1 MDIKAAK
8 LDLIQKLMS
17 VEKVSLLNKL
27 RELID
32 KEMVV
37 GYTVEGE
44 PLTQDAYNKRLQAA
58 EDQIAYGAYTSQED
72 IEDEAEKW

>member
-1 MDIKAAK
+1 MDIKATK

-17 VEKVSLLNKL
+17 VEKVSLLNKISA
-27 RELID
+27 LID
-32 KEMVV
+32 KEMIV

-44 PLTQDAYNKRLQAA
+44 PLTQDAYNKRLKAA
-58 EDQIAYGAYTSQED
+58 ESQIEYGAFTTQQD